1 MTELNITR
9 TGKLATDDISSLAAQ
24 SRKHLEDNPLLE
36 ALTLVIESNAEYA
49 RGVTTILDSDLERE
63 VLLNDIKKDLA
74 IIKKLV
80 EKNNIDMTAFNTQLL
95 TVLARV
101 EKLDLNIESKLG
113 EKLAPLY
120 IAADLQESGEQY
132 NPTDKL
138 VVTAQK
144 VLSSKLF
151 TMLAGVAIWMVVKF
165 LFEGLK

>member
-1 MTELNITR
+1 MTELNITKTSR
-9 TGKLATDDISSLAAQ
+9 TTDDMTSLAAQ

-63 VLLNDIKKDLA
+63 VLLNEIKKDLA
-74 IIKKLV
+74 VIKKLV
-80 EKNNIDMTAFNTQLL
+80 EKNNIDMTAFSAQLL
-95 TVLARV
+95 QVLEKV
-101 EKLDLNIESKLG
+101 EKLDTNIDLKVG

-120 IAADLQESGEQY
+120 VAADLQESGEQY

-138 VVTAQK
+138 VVAAQK

-151 TMLAGVAIWMVVKF
+151 TMLAGVAIWLAIKL